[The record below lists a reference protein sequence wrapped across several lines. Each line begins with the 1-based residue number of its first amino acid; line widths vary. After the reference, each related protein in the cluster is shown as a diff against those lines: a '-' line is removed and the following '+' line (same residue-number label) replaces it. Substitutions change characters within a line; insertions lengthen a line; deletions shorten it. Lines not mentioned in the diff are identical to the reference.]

1 MTAPSACPECLRRSW
16 LLARL
21 SPYIERHV
29 LAESGACLHDLLA
42 LPSEELAQ
50 QVAPKVAAQV
60 TAQIAAIS
68 EQHFSEDIELGGCW
82 AICRHSDHFPD
93 SLRALDDAPWAL
105 FGRGDYELL
114 AGHVPQRAVAI
125 VGARRATSYGREV
138 SRELGRHLA
147 DKGIVVVSGLSFGI
161 DGCAHRGALDG
172 GHTTAVLPTGPD
184 VAYPASHRSIWRRIT
199 ETDLVLSE
207 LPPGSTPWRWT
218 FTARSRIIA
227 GLSGMTVV
235 VEATENSGALMIGE
249 RAADLGHVVG
259 AVPGPITSRVSAG
272 PNALLAGGAS
282 VVRSTQDVLDALDAA
297 DND

>member
-29 LAESGACLHDLLA
+29 LTESGACLHDLLA
-42 LPSEELAQ
+42 LPSEELAR

-60 TAQIAAIS
+60 TAQIAAIPEQRLS
-68 EQHFSEDIELGGCW
+68 EEIDLADCW
-82 AICRHSDHFPD
+82 AICRHSDHFPA
-93 SLRALDDAPWAL
+93 SLRALDDAPWTL

-114 AGHVPQRAVAI
+114 AGHVPQRTVAI
-125 VGARRATSYGREV
+125 VGARRATCYGREV

-172 GHTTAVLPTGPD
+172 GHTIAVLPTGPD

-218 FTARSRIIA
+218 FPARTRIVA
-227 GLSGMTVV
+227 GLAGMAVI
-235 VEATENSGALMIGE
+235 VEAAEISGALVAAE
-249 RAADLGHVVG
+249 RAAEVGHLVG
-259 AVPGPITSRVSAG
+259 AVPGPITSRSSAG
-272 PNALLAGGAS
+272 TNSLLAGGAS
-282 VVRSTQDVLDALDAA
+282 VVRSSQDVLDALDEAE
-297 DND
+297 ND